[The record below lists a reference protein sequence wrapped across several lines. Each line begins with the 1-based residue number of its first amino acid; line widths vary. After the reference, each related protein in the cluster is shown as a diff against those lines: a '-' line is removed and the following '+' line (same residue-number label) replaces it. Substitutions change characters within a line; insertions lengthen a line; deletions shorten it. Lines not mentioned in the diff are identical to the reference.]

1 MENKQAICDALLP
14 VLKMTEGL
22 QDLESMEYRHD
33 NPISGIEV
41 VICTFRDPYGL
52 SFHREIV
59 DVTDAEGSELIKN
72 IINRIA

>member
-33 NPISGIEV
+33 IPISGIEV
-41 VICTFRDPYGL
+41 VICTFRKPLDF
-52 SFHREIV
+52 SFQRVIV
-59 DVTDAEGSELIKN
+59 DVTDAEGSELIKT